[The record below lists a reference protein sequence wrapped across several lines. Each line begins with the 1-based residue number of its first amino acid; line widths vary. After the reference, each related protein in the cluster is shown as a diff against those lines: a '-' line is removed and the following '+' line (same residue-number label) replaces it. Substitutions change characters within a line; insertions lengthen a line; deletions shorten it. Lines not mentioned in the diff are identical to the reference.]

1 MAETADTIAKCETRN
16 DTPSENHFVPLETN
30 QGEACLEAF
39 SQVAYATATKEANEL
54 LPINNEHTTESLN
67 IKTENPL
74 DDRIGHSGQDS
85 FTLTS
90 ALPPWE
96 YLLDH
101 CNKSSDKNNEKE
113 LKNHSSDDC
122 DKLSS
127 LLNTIDNVLERLKSM
142 ISDTCSVM
150 TVTENKGNQSTSF
163 RKDDE
168 IILSDRMS
176 ILLGPEA
183 NDNQSKLRL
192 LPSNKLNVEF
202 LRCSSVIDSVVELF
216 TLMENDGYNDSEI
229 NGLNPVEHIKD
240 DGSEYA
246 YEEQGIKRKTTKR
259 RKRSAKQKE
268 NKRIKS
274 EVEESDLEEKL
285 DLEGNE
291 NDDKT
296 TISSIEFSPEFC
308 ITKEEYFKILD
319 EGKPYTCPPCQR
331 KFNGRR
337 SFRRHL
343 MSKCVGEPVE
353 HLKATWKKE
362 NDMFTCL
369 ASGCGKAWK
378 RKETLYSHHQKEHL
392 RGVEC
397 PFKCDKCE
405 KTFYM
410 RGLLNTHI
418 KEDHVTTFCE
428 LCGKGVKGKLK
439 LHMMRHTGDK
449 PHKCQYCD
457 YSAISSGQV
466 KNHTTLMHEN
476 HKLPLHFCDICGKD
490 FKLKGHLKEHI
501 LTHSDKRTY
510 LCKICGKYLK
520 NPNSYRRHMV
530 SVHKVSHRYEQ
541 ILTCTLIL
549 LGKIMHLCN
558 LFTLYFYILRT
569 TS

>member
-1 MAETADTIAKCETRN
+1 MMAETTDAIVKSEIVTRN
-16 DTPSENHFVPLETN
+16 DNPSENFPETN
-30 QGEACLEAF
+30 QDDVSIGDSLP
-39 SQVAYATATKEANEL
+39 VADAIATNSNEL
-54 LPINNEHTTESLN
+54 LSINNDDTTGSQN
-67 IKTENPL
+67 YKTENSMH
-74 DDRIGHSGQDS
+74 DEKDHSGKDS

-96 YLLDH
+96 FLLDH
-101 CNKSSDKNNEKE
+101 CSKYSEKKIDKR
-113 LKNHSSDDC
+113 LKNHSEDDC
-122 DKLSS
+122 DKLTY
-127 LLNTIDNVLERLKSM
+127 LLNTIDSTLERLKSM
-142 ISDTCSVM
+142 ISDTCSV
-150 TVTENKGNQSTSF
+150 TNATEIQDARTSSF
-163 RKDDE
+163 RENDE

-183 NDNQSKLRL
+183 NDNPTKLRL
-192 LPSNKLNVEF
+192 LPSNKLNAEF
-202 LRCSSVIDSVVELF
+202 LRCSSVIDSVLELF
-216 TLMENDGYNDSEI
+216 TLMENDGYNEIEI
-229 NGLNPVEHIKD
+229 NGMSPAEHIKD
-240 DGSEYA
+240 DDSEYVN
-246 YEEQGIKRKTTKR
+246 EEQDIKRKTIKR
-259 RKRSAKQKE
+259 RKRSTKQKL
-268 NKRIKS
+268 KQKVKS
-274 EVEESDLEEKL
+274 EVEES

-296 TISSIEFSPEFC
+296 TLTSFEFSPEFC
-308 ITKEEYFKILD
+308 ITKEEYFEILNQ
-319 EGKPYTCPPCQR
+319 GTPYTCPPCQR
-331 KFNGRR
+331 QFRGRR

-410 RGLLNTHI
+410 RGLLNTHV

-541 ILTCTLIL
+541 IPKDIFATENT
-549 LGKIMHLCN
+549 
-558 LFTLYFYILRT
+558 
-569 TS
+569 

>member
-1 MAETADTIAKCETRN
+1 MAETTDEIVKSEIVTRN
-16 DTPSENHFVPLETN
+16 DNPSENFPQTN
-30 QGEACLEAF
+30 QDDVSLGDSLH
-39 SQVAYATATKEANEL
+39 VADAIPTNSNEL
-54 LPINNEHTTESLN
+54 LSINNDDTTGSQN
-67 IKTENPL
+67 YKTENSIH
-74 DDRIGHSGQDS
+74 DRKDLSGKDS

-96 YLLDH
+96 FLLDH
-101 CNKSSDKNNEKE
+101 CSKYSEKNIDKR
-113 LKNHSSDDC
+113 LKNHSGDDC
-122 DKLSS
+122 DKLTY
-127 LLNTIDNVLERLKSM
+127 LLNTIDNALERLKSM
-142 ISDTCSVM
+142 INDTCSVM
-150 TVTENKGNQSTSF
+150 TATEIQDNRTSSL
-163 RKDDE
+163 RENDE

-176 ILLGPEA
+176 ILLRPEA
-183 NDNQSKLRL
+183 NDNPTKLRL
-192 LPSNKLNVEF
+192 LQSNKLNAEF
-202 LRCSSVIDSVVELF
+202 LRCSSVVDSVVELF
-216 TLMENDGYNDSEI
+216 TLMENDGYNDLEI
-229 NGLNPVEHIKD
+229 NGMNAAQNIKD
-240 DGSEYA
+240 DDSEYV
-246 YEEQGIKRKTTKR
+246 YEEQDIKRKPMKR
-259 RKRSAKQKE
+259 RRRSPKQKL
-268 NKRIKS
+268 KQKVKS
-274 EVEESDLEEKL
+274 EVDESDLEEKL
-285 DLEGNE
+285 DLDGNG

-296 TISSIEFSPEFC
+296 TLTSIEFSPEFC
-308 ITKEEYFKILD
+308 ITKEEYFQIID

-331 KFNGRR
+331 QFNGRR

-353 HLKATWKKE
+353 HLKASWKKE

-541 ILTCTLIL
+541 ILIDTFTL
-549 LGKIMHLCN
+549 LGKISGNVEPNGYKH
-558 LFTLYFYILRT
+558 Y
-569 TS
+569 